1 MIKTILSG
9 YYSNFCNYSITEPG
23 LHITTYWD
31 FWDNVEFT
39 KIVSIRNMKFQDTE
53 KKKKTTTQKQ
63 RQMKV
68 VTQTLLDAKIRF
80 LL

>member
-53 KKKKTTTQKQ
+53 KKKKKHTRKN
-63 RQMKV
+63 KG
-68 VTQTLLDAKIRF
+68 K
-80 LL
+80 